1 MTAPQAVPVG
11 RQLRSTLGC
20 FATGIT
26 VVATGGQQPHG
37 MTANSFTSVSIEP
50 PLVLVCVRVD
60 AVFHESLRA
69 FGSYSV
75 NVLSAAQEEVARH
88 FANPARHAV
97 GNEFPLGNWSTSEQ
111 TGALL
116 LRDSHAWLDCRL
128 EQVYDGGD
136 HSIFLG
142 RVLDFGADIAAEP
155 LLYYE
160 GEYHNLSRSQFTV
173 PHRDSGARRT
183 ADALR
188 SASVP
193 T

>member
-1 MTAPQAVPVG
+1 MTAPQAGRAPGLIG

-26 VVATGGQQPHG
+26 IVATGGRKPRG

-60 AVFHESLRA
+60 AVFHESLQE
-69 FGSYSV
+69 FGGYSV
-75 NVLSAAQEEVARH
+75 NVLSASQEEVARH
-88 FANPARHAV
+88 FANPARHAE
-97 GNEFPLGNWSTSEQ
+97 GNEFGVGNWVASEQ

-116 LRDSHAWLDCRL
+116 LRDAHAWLDCRL

-142 RVLDFGADIAAEP
+142 RVVDFDADVTAEP
-155 LLYYE
+155 LLFYV
-160 GEYHNLSRSQFTV
+160 GGYHNLSRSQFAV
-173 PHRDSGARRT
+173 PR
-183 ADALR
+183 
-188 SASVP
+188 P
-193 T
+193 